1 MSIRPS
7 NMGKMNGGQRLARI
21 LVATGDDE
29 RGRNGGVSNTGWVC
43 MGGVI
48 IVLCYSRRATNE
60 HLSTLGTD
68 YRSEK

>member
-29 RGRNGGVSNTGWVC
+29 RGRNGGGSNTGWVC
-43 MGGVI
+43 MGGSL
-48 IVLCYSRRATNE
+48 LCYAIPGEQQTNIS
-60 HLSTLGTD
+60 LP
-68 YRSEK
+68 